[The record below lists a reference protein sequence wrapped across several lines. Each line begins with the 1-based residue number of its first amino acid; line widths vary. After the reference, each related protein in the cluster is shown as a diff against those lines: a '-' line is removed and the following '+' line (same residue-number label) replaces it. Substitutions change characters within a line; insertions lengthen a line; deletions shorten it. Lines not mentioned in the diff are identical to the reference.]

1 MAIPSWFNEYSYLE
15 SKLAQLKAAGETKY
29 TNIVQVKDAIL
40 AAGFATTYDH
50 FAGYSLA
57 ERTSPNDWFNTGEY
71 LAAKAAQLNTAEGVT
86 TWNADRVALAIQNA
100 GIATAYDHF
109 LAYGWKEGVNPSNK
123 FDLSSYLES
132 KAAQSNLTVDQLKTA
147 LEAAGLDPVNHYIQ
161 YGSKEGGVVVS
172 PVPTSEQVQGAGG
185 QTFLLTAGVDT
196 FTPTASGANKT
207 TDGNDTINGTGKTL
221 TALDNIDGGA
231 GTDTLNI
238 QDPDAVMGAA
248 LPAGSVIKN
257 VEKMVV
263 NTAGALGQVTSAGST
278 AAKEVDLLTI
288 SAVVNT
294 VDSYTVTWNGVAV
307 TTAPTDGTAT
317 LAESATLIAGA
328 INGLAGATV
337 ATVVGDQVVV
347 TAPVA
352 GTALP
357 TYTVVS
363 NTSGTADAVNRVSKA
378 DSVANSTASAATTA
392 AVFDVSGVTGLTE
405 FTGSAAGVVNLKAA
419 DTTDVTM
426 TNTAAAAVTVAG
438 GKVVNVTN
446 GAGAVTIDGGAGLT
460 TATVTGGTTVAI
472 DDQVSGVSSK
482 TLTSVTINK
491 IGGTAALTGDALTSV
506 TLGGANAVPA
516 AVNITNATAAH
527 TLTVNA
533 AGAGYD
539 SAATPVAQLVTVT
552 DTNAATVAFNT
563 SAKSNLALGNIGAG
577 LTKVTATG
585 AGDLALSLNGTS
597 NSAVAAFDGSTATG
611 GLTLTNVA
619 AATVD
624 IKTGAGKDSFTTTQ
638 TTKSSF
644 DLGAGDDTVTV
655 GSALV
660 AGTTINLGEGND
672 KLLFSTGGSVAN
684 STATATTAVDA
695 GAGTDTLALAL
706 VGAANIGVFKNFE
719 VFDTVGMSA
728 GTLDLD
734 ILASNNTVT
743 GIVGSG
749 AFTGNGTVTLT
760 NLGSGV
766 GYSQNGAFDSAND
779 TLALTQKVAGA
790 LTVTLN
796 ADSTSTTAQN
806 DTGLVATAT
815 NATSLKAVF
824 DVDSGYNN
832 PTVNTNDQ
840 TLALTGSKATSLEVV
855 SGGTNAT
862 NVLNYTGAQD
872 GANAYD
878 LLTGVTISG
887 SQALS
892 FNYAANQ
899 ATKIATIDAS
909 AMTGGL
915 TVGTVALANGGTIK
929 LGSGA
934 DSVLVDSASVA
945 ATTANIES
953 LQNFAKST
961 SATDAAAIKLADKLS
976 FDYTGT
982 DAKDA
987 VAVISTAATGT
998 GYTVSDKGIVTF
1010 TGTGPTT
1017 LDAALALANTAA
1029 GGVNGNAVAFQYIND
1044 TYVFVEGGASAANL
1058 TTDVVIKLV
1067 GVTGATA
1074 LVETGTD
1081 ILFLA

>member
-1 MAIPSWFNEYSYLE
+1 M
-15 SKLAQLKAAGETKY
+15 
-29 TNIVQVKDAIL
+29 
-40 AAGFATTYDH
+40 TY
-50 FAGYSLA
+50 
-57 ERTSPNDWFNTGEY
+57 
-71 LAAKAAQLNTAEGVT
+71 K
-86 TWNADRVALAIQNA
+86 
-100 GIATAYDHF
+100 GIAECRAIT
-109 LAYGWKEGVNPSNK
+109 
-123 FDLSSYLES
+123 
-132 KAAQSNLTVDQLKTA
+132 
-147 LEAAGLDPVNHYIQ
+147 
-161 YGSKEGGVVVS
+161 
-172 PVPTSEQVQGAGG
+172 
-185 QTFLLTAGVDT
+185 LTAGVDT
-196 FTPTASGANKT
+196 VAGTS
-207 TDGNDTINGTGKTL
+207 GNDTINGTGKTL

-231 GTDTLNI
+231 GTDTLSI

-288 SAVVNT
+288 SAVVNS

-307 TTAPTDGTAT
+307 TTALTDASAT

-392 AVFDVSGVTGLTE
+392 AVFDVSGVTGLTD
-405 FTGSAAGVVNLKAA
+405 FTGSAAGVVNVKAA
-419 DTTDVTM
+419 DTTNVTM

-491 IGGTAALTGDALTSV
+491 IGGTATLTGDALTSV
-506 TLGGANAVPA
+506 TLGGANAAPA

-539 SAATPVAQLVTVT
+539 SAATPAAQLVTVT

-563 SAKSNLALGNIGAG
+563 SAKSNLALGNIGTG

-585 AGDLALSLNGTS
+585 AGDLALSLNGTQ
-597 NSAVAAFDGSTATG
+597 NTAVAAFDGSTATG

-638 TTKSSF
+638 TTKSAF

-655 GSALV
+655 ASALV

-760 NLGSGV
+760 NLGTGV
-766 GYSQNGAFDSAND
+766 GYSQNGAFDSTND

-840 TLALTGSKATSLEVV
+840 ILALTGSKAATLEVV
-855 SGGTNAT
+855 SGGTNAA
-862 NVLNYTGAQD
+862 NVLNYVGAEAGTTNLD
-872 GANAYD
+872 V
-878 LLTGVTISG
+878 LTGVTISG
-887 SQALS
+887 SQALT
-892 FNYAANQ
+892 FNYTADTGNGS
-899 ATKIATIDAS
+899 ATAIASIDAS

-915 TVGTVALANGGTIK
+915 TVGTVVLKDAGTIK

-934 DSVLVDSASVA
+934 DSVLVDSASIA
-945 ATTANIES
+945 ATTASIES

-961 SATDAAAIKLADKLS
+961 SATDAAAIKLADKLT

-998 GYTVSDKGIVTF
+998 GYAVSDKGIVTF

-1017 LDAALALANTAA
+1017 LEAALALANTAA
-1029 GGVNGNAVAFQYIND
+1029 GGTNGNAVAFQYIND
-1044 TYVFVEGGASAANL
+1044 TYVFVEGGSSTANL

-1067 GVTGATA
+1067 GVTGVTS
-1074 LVETGTD
+1074 LNEVGTTNV
-1081 ILFLA
+1081 LFLA